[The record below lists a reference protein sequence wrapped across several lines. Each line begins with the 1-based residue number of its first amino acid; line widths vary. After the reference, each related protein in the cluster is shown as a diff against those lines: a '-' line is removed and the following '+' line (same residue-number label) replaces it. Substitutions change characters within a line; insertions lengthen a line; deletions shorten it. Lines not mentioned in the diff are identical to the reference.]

1 MPEKKLA
8 DRACTELVERVRK
21 AAPERQCEES
31 YKRRDA
37 EQHSHLSTRQPQG
50 LVIQSDEWHDSR
62 ESGKV

>member
-8 DRACTELVERVRK
+8 DRIRK
-21 AAPERQCEES
+21 ADPERQCEQS
-31 YKRRDA
+31 YQRRDA
-37 EQHSHLSTRQPQG
+37 EQHSHLSARQPQG